1 MDADVLRTNLE
12 LLVERINTIWGENLL
27 GIEDTPNYEGQ
38 LVDIKYDG
46 KKLLSYLTI
55 SDATMYLH
63 GALMSAKQVKE
74 GGRRIK

>member
-1 MDADVLRTNLE
+1 MDKDVLRTNLE
-12 LLVERINTIWGENLL
+12 LLVDRINNIWGEKLL
-27 GIEDTPNYEGQ
+27 SVEDTPNYEGQ

-46 KKLLSYLTI
+46 KNLLSYLTI
-55 SDATMYLH
+55 SDGTMYLH